1 MFCAVGEVPEW
12 LKGPVLKT
20 GVRASVPW
28 VRIPPSPP
36 NIVFYRVLEGVWFMA
51 NFASSVRFQVKTGQE
66 NAFLEAVMK
75 FDASQHPGCIS
86 HQVIDAGNGR
96 FQSNVVWENED
107 AIAAARPNLIKFLDT
122 MRPTLAEISPELGVT
137 DPISGTIVKE

>member
-1 MFCAVGEVPEW
+1 
-12 LKGPVLKT
+12 
-20 GVRASVPW
+20 
-28 VRIPPSPP
+28 
-36 NIVFYRVLEGVWFMA
+36 MA

-96 FQSNVVWENED
+96 FQSNVNIGDKTGHDVG
-107 AIAAARPNLIKFLDT
+107 AKASQLRLI
-122 MRPTLAEISPELGVT
+122 
-137 DPISGTIVKE
+137 

>member
-36 NIVFYRVLEGVWFMA
+36 NIFLYQLLEGILFMA

-86 HQVIDAGNGR
+86 HQVMSFPPKTGPLFLETEGGCDGSETSFRRGR
-96 FQSNVVWENED
+96 TE
-107 AIAAARPNLIKFLDT
+107 APARD
-122 MRPTLAEISPELGVT
+122 
-137 DPISGTIVKE
+137 